1 MLIEEELTGRIRG
14 ALIEVHRVLGP
25 GLLESACEMCL
36 CHELTLMG
44 MRFRKQVDLPVTYKG
59 IQLDCGYRADLIVE
73 DKVLLELKCVD
84 RLLPLHSAQLL
95 TYLKITGLR
104 VGLLAN
110 FNVPKMI
117 DGIVRVAN

>member
-44 MRFRKQVDLPVTYKG
+44 IRFRRQVELPVNYKG
-59 IQLDCGYRADLIVE
+59 VLLNCAYRADLIVE
-73 DKVLLELKCVD
+73 DKVLVELKCCEK
-84 RLLPLHSAQLL
+84 LLPIHSQQLL
-95 TYLKITGLR
+95 TYLRISGLR
-104 VGLLAN
+104 VGLLVN

-117 DGIVRVAN
+117 DGIIRIVN